1 MTTIAKPTSQDWE
14 IRNRADTCKA
24 SSRKFLDQEPF
35 FSRLILTAEGYAR
48 EDYAADA
55 WTDELKTGA
64 ISSWK
69 SVFRAP
75 PPPKSDPVKKEDI
88 ETTLRDLMAKGD
100 PASLNAIFVLAV
112 LLERKRVLAEKD
124 VQIQPDGR
132 KLRVYEHKLTGEAFV
147 VTDPELQLSQLEAV
161 QDEVVAILGWHS
173 NATPPP
179 APAPAGEAPPAPP
192 SDQPQELGLDKA

>member
-1 MTTIAKPTSQDWE
+1 MTHPLPPFRPSVNQNVHMYGLTPFTSVNQ
-14 IRNRADTCKA
+14 NVHMYGLT
-24 SSRKFLDQEPF
+24 PF
-35 FSRLILTAEGYAR
+35 T
-48 EDYAADA
+48 
-55 WTDELKTGA
+55 
-64 ISSWK
+64 
-69 SVFRAP
+69 
-75 PPPKSDPVKKEDI
+75 
-88 ETTLRDLMAKGD
+88 
-100 PASLNAIFVLAV
+100 
-112 LLERKRVLAEKD
+112 VLAEKD